1 MKNFFESIAS
11 LFEELLFF
19 PFKLLTHVELFNWW
33 VSNGISFIFL
43 LVGLI
48 AGIYWINQLRKF
60 DKSGEEKRIPLPIHF
75 YRSKPISFL
84 KLIPSKLIFFD
95 LTIRLFQGRFVP
107 FSI

>member
-11 LFEELLFF
+11 LFEEVLFF

-43 LVGLI
+43 LVGFI

-60 DKSGEEKRIPLPIHF
+60 DKSGEEKKNSSAH
-75 YRSKPISFL
+75 SFL
-84 KLIPSKLIFFD
+84 
-95 LTIRLFQGRFVP
+95 
-107 FSI
+107 